1 MTRPPLYT
9 RRPFLAGL
17 LRQLPLLV
25 VLLAVGTGLL
35 MVTFEHWR
43 RGLVVVGRALVG
55 GGLLRLLL
63 PLRRVGFLAVRSRP
77 VDVVLLVGVGVL
89 RLLLPVRRVGFLAV
103 RTRPTDVVLMVGAGL
118 ALTVIALMLPDA

>member
-1 MTRPPLYT
+1 MTRPPLYV

-25 VLLAVGTGLL
+25 VIVAVGVGLL

-43 RGLVVVGRALVG
+43 IGLVVIGLALVG
-55 GGLLRLLL
+55 G
-63 PLRRVGFLAVRSRP
+63 A
-77 VDVVLLVGVGVL
+77 VL

-103 RTRPTDVVLMVGAGL
+103 RSRPVDVLLLAGCGVVLA
-118 ALTVIALMLPDA
+118 VIALAIPSA

>member
-17 LRQLPLLV
+17 IRQLPLL
-25 VLLAVGTGLL
+25 AVIVAVAVGLL

-43 RGLVVVGRALVG
+43 KGLVVVGLALVG
-55 GGLLRLLL
+55 GAVLRLLL

-77 VDVVLLVGVGVL
+77 ADVVLL
-89 RLLLPVRRVGFLAV
+89 AC
-103 RTRPTDVVLMVGAGL
+103 AGL
-118 ALTVIALMLPDA
+118 ALAIIAVAIPSA

>member
-17 LRQLPLLV
+17 IRQLPLLA
-25 VLLAVGTGLL
+25 VLIAVGVGLL

-43 RGLVVVGRALVG
+43 KGLVVAGLALVG
-55 GGLLRLLL
+55 G
-63 PLRRVGFLAVRSRP
+63 A
-77 VDVVLLVGVGVL
+77 VL

-103 RTRPTDVVLMVGAGL
+103 RSRPVDVLLLAGAGL
-118 ALTVIALMLPDA
+118 ALAIIALAIPSS